1 MVAFVIS
8 NCLAHLFNMTE
19 IELKERLQNLDS
31 QRKQMEANLNA
42 IAGDM
47 QECQFWLNKITS
59 PVEETEKD

>member
-42 IAGDM
+42 IAGAM

>member
-1 MVAFVIS
+1 
-8 NCLAHLFNMTE
+8 MTE

-42 IAGDM
+42 IAGAM